1 MAEYNPSVIEPK
13 WQQYWEEHKIDQTD
27 DEGGKKYYVLE
38 MFPYPSGR
46 LHMGHVR
53 NYAIGDVLARF
64 LRMRGYN
71 VLHPMGWDA
80 FGLPAENAAIKN
92 NVHPAAW
99 TYSNIEAMKKQQKAM
114 GISYDWQREIATCDP
129 DYYKWTQWLFLLLY
143 KRGLA
148 YKKHAAVNW
157 CPNCSTVLANEQVE
171 DGGCWRCGAE
181 VTLKDLEQWF
191 FRITDYAERLLQD
204 LKLLSGWPERVCTM
218 QENWIGKSEGVEVR
232 FKVKDGTDEIPV
244 FTTRPDT
251 LYGVT
256 YLVLAAEHPLVEK
269 LTAGTEQEAA
279 VRAFVEKTKKL
290 NEVDRTSTEM
300 VKEGVFTG
308 AYCLNPVNGE
318 EVPILVGNYV
328 LMGYGTG
335 AVMGVPAHDQ
345 RDFEFAQKYNLPLR
359 VVITPPG
366 QELTADALTE
376 AYVDDGLLINS
387 AQFTGET
394 SEAAKKKI
402 AAYLAANNWG
412 EAKVTYRLR
421 DWLISRQRYWGAPI
435 PILYCEQCGTVPVP
449 EEQLPVILPEDVTF
463 QAGGQSPLAVHEE
476 FLSAVCPQ
484 CGGQARRE
492 TDTMDTFID
501 SSWYYFRYTDPHN
514 AELPFT
520 KAKGDAWVP
529 VDQYIGGIEHAILHL
544 LYSRFITK
552 VLYDAGYTAAVEP
565 FTRLLAQGMVNKD
578 GAKMSKS
585 KGNVVSPDEII
596 EKFGADTVRLFILF
610 AAPPE
615 KDLDW
620 SDRGVE
626 GSYRFLKRVWRLV
639 DRYAAVLQRAGE
651 QQAEADKSDQ
661 EMRRAVHTALKKVT
675 EDIEERFNF
684 NTAISSIME
693 AVNAA
698 YSYMHEKEDNVHPG
712 IMKEALEIL
721 VLMLAPFAP
730 HLGEELWQRL
740 GHQPSVHLQSWPT
753 FDHTALQ
760 VAEVEIVVQ
769 INGKVRDH
777 LMVPTGLTREALQEL
792 ALASEKIAQQVQDK
806 QIVKVIAVPDKL
818 VNVVVR

>member
-99 TYSNIEAMKKQQKAM
+99 TYSNIEARKKQQKAM

-191 FRITDYAERLLQD
+191 FRITDYAERLLED

-514 AELPFT
+514 TELPFT

>member
-191 FRITDYAERLLQD
+191 FRITDYAERLLED